1 MDPKEQRI
9 FFKKKPEEKETIYTL
24 KVRKLKKG
32 CCFTCRFMDE
42 SKA

>member
-9 FFKKKPEEKETIYTL
+9 FKKKKPEEKETIYTL

>member
-1 MDPKEQRI
+1 MDPKEQGI
-9 FFKKKPEEKETIYTL
+9 LKKKTEEKETIYTL

-42 SKA
+42 SKD